1 MDLSIGK
8 IDCTMSVLGPD
19 QGNLL
24 KGIVI
29 WTVRREGIEPIKRV
43 LAYLLFSVTLFF
55 KKKEKKIQKKK
66 FWMVNMANIVLYK
79 LKSFKS
85 SNIEKLLQKLVVK
98 SCVTAFR
105 AAAEQMSIPL

>member
-1 MDLSIGK
+1 
-8 IDCTMSVLGPD
+8 
-19 QGNLL
+19 
-24 KGIVI
+24 
-29 WTVRREGIEPIKRV
+29 
-43 LAYLLFSVTLFF
+43 
-55 KKKEKKIQKKK
+55 
-66 FWMVNMANIVLYK
+66 MVNMANIVLYK